1 MGNRRDAL
9 KHSKA
14 VSSSTE
20 SNSPTKSKEEKK
32 PTDGEAD
39 KTEGEGGLT
48 AWLSSSEGV
57 GWMQFFVVT
66 NAIILLL
73 TTGLPRI
80 WETLDFMT
88 SSSSSD

>member
-20 SNSPTKSKEEKK
+20 SNSVKGKEEEKAPNGETDK
-32 PTDGEAD
+32 P
-39 KTEGEGGLT
+39 EGGIT
-48 AWLSSSEGV
+48 AWLASSEGV

-80 WETLDFMT
+80 WESLDFLK
-88 SSSSSD
+88 SYSSSD